1 MDDETHDCG
10 ERKPSGRIN
19 IDEIY
24 NGPAEFDANDPE
36 AEHGRPVCNAA
47 VFSFLTNIYHQRQ
60 GMRHAVPI
68 PEHVTKTLSHVKN
81 ALLISPV
88 SYSTR
93 DDSMLGPD
101 EFTESWGSK
110 NRQSVSLGKEIVK
123 MVPDRKGNRYKRKFY
138 AGVGPDLAANAAP
151 REGDILSLN
160 NDMEQFE
167 IAQFVNLFPE
177 SAEEAKALIPTLERF
192 ADKELHFYRDEL
204 TRFDRNSEGRS
215 ADRENPAKRIR
226 VVSFANKT
234 LESAMDEM
242 KNISNIVPEEPR
254 HHPTPISTQGT
265 RQGTP
270 ATQGTPELGGMA
282 NQYDNHPFSADMN
295 VGQMP
300 NVQTPTF
307 APPPRE
313 FDEDMEVEQAP
324 RSPGMQ
330 FEMQAPRSPGM
341 HTPDAHMQ
349 DMSGAAPPLPP
360 RSSLPPVVEEDD
372 DDDDD
377 MVAPRSPA
385 PMAPRSPA
393 PMAPRTK
400 DEI

>member
-10 ERKPSGRIN
+10 ERKPSGKIN

-24 NGPAEFDANDPE
+24 NGPVDFDDNDPE
-36 AEHGRPVCNAA
+36 VEHGRPVCNAA

-88 SYSTR
+88 SYTST
-93 DDSMLGPD
+93 DHMIGPD
-101 EFTESWGSK
+101 EFTENWASQKST
-110 NRQSVSLGKEIVK
+110 RVSSGKEVAK

-138 AGVGPDLAANAAP
+138 TGAWHVLAEDEAVP
-151 REGDILSLN
+151 RDREILNMN
-160 NDMEQFE
+160 NDMEPFE

-192 ADKELHFYRDEL
+192 ADKELHYYRDEL
-204 TRFDRNSEGRS
+204 IKFDRNSDN
-215 ADRENPAKRIR
+215 DRENPAKRIR

-234 LESAMDEM
+234 LETAMDEM
-242 KNISNIVPEEPR
+242 RHLTIQSQEEPQN
-254 HHPTPISTQGT
+254 HPTPLSTQGT
-265 RQGTP
+265 HQGTP
-270 ATQGTPELGGMA
+270 GTQGTPELGGMA
-282 NQYDNHPFSADMN
+282 SQYDNPPFSADMDA
-295 VGQMP
+295 GQMP

-341 HTPDAHMQ
+341 HTPDAQMQ
-349 DMSGAAPPLPP
+349 DITVATLPH
-360 RSSLPPVVEEDD
+360 RSLPPVVEEDD
-372 DDDDD
+372 DDDDEVEL
-377 MVAPRSPA
+377 VAPRSPA
-385 PMAPRSPA
+385 PMAPRQ
-393 PMAPRTK
+393 MKETK

>member
-1 MDDETHDCG
+1 
-10 ERKPSGRIN
+10 
-19 IDEIY
+19 
-24 NGPAEFDANDPE
+24 
-36 AEHGRPVCNAA
+36 
-47 VFSFLTNIYHQRQ
+47 
-60 GMRHAVPI
+60 
-68 PEHVTKTLSHVKN
+68 
-81 ALLISPV
+81 
-88 SYSTR
+88 
-93 DDSMLGPD
+93 
-101 EFTESWGSK
+101 
-110 NRQSVSLGKEIVK
+110 LGKEIVK

-270 ATQGTPELGGMA
+270 ATQGTPELGGIA

-295 VGQMP
+295 VGQCLM
-300 NVQTPTF
+300 F
-307 APPPRE
+307 R
-313 FDEDMEVEQAP
+313 
-324 RSPGMQ
+324 
-330 FEMQAPRSPGM
+330 
-341 HTPDAHMQ
+341 
-349 DMSGAAPPLPP
+349 PLPLLL
-360 RSSLPPVVEEDD
+360 RRENLTKTWRLNKLQDLLACSLKCRLPDLRACTRPMHICRTCPVPHLLFHTGHHSHPWSRRMTTMMMIWWPHALRLPWPHGHRLPWLLGQRMRYNV
-372 DDDDD
+372 
-377 MVAPRSPA
+377 
-385 PMAPRSPA
+385 
-393 PMAPRTK
+393 K
-400 DEI
+400 Y